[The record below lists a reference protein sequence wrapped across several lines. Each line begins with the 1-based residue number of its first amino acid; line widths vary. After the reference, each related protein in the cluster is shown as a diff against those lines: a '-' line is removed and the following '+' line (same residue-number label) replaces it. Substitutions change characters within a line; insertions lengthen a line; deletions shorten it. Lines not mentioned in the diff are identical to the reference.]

1 MLRLSTMALDSM
13 TSFSTNGL
21 QHQKL
26 YAYELPGWIGPM
38 PIARAANALGPGFC
52 AELVLLR
59 W

>member
-1 MLRLSTMALDSM
+1 MALDSM
-13 TSFSTNGL
+13 TSFPANGL